1 MVTAAESSVGRG
13 RMASSASHWETKEE
27 LLRIAT
33 DRALDDPV
41 AISIRALLSLWGAQ
55 ARGAIIVSRIRD
67 DFRNAGLLSD
77 PDFAAGYIDSPVRL
91 VLADTSIE
99 APRGVQEVSLKVGNL
114 KAASQGVLTVR
125 PDDPIERAE
134 TLMILNDYSQL
145 AVASSSRSVHGVVS
159 WESIGRFGVAR
170 SLSCV
175 RDATMPAEE
184 VRLEDDLLP
193 LLPRVAEAGYVLVRA
208 RDNCLS
214 GVITAADMTEEFD
227 ALASPFFLLGE
238 VERRLRLVVAERF
251 SQTELG
257 KYRDPDDTGRDVRSA
272 DDLSLGEIVRLLER
286 PDAWARL
293 EWRADRASFVA
304 SLHGV
309 RAVRNRL
316 MHFSPDLPTSEE
328 ITGMRHL
335 LNFLKVVTP

>member
-1 MVTAAESSVGRG
+1 
-13 RMASSASHWETKEE
+13 MASTANHWETREE
-27 LLRIAT
+27 LLRVAS
-33 DRALDDPV
+33 DRALDDPI
-41 AISIRALLSLWGAQ
+41 AISIRALVSLWGGQ
-55 ARGAIIVSRIRD
+55 ARGAVIVSRIRED
-67 DFRNAGLLSD
+67 LRAAGLVAD
-77 PDFAAGYIDSPVRL
+77 PDFAAGYIDSLVRL
-91 VLADTSIE
+91 VLADASTE
-99 APRGVQEVSLKVGNL
+99 VPRGVQEVSLKVGNL
-114 KAASQGVLTVR
+114 RAASQGVLAVR

-145 AVASSSRSVHGVVS
+145 AVTSSARSVHGVIS
-159 WESIGRFGVAR
+159 WESIGRSGVAKA
-170 SLSCV
+170 LSTV

-238 VERRLRLVVAERF
+238 VERRLRLVLAEKF
-251 SQTELG
+251 SGSELE
-257 KYRDPDDTGRDVRSA
+257 KYRDPGDTGRDVQSA

-293 EWRADRASFVA
+293 EWRADRSSFVS
-304 SLHGV
+304 SLHDV

-316 MHFSPDLPTSEE
+316 MHFSPDLPTAEE
-328 ITGMRHL
+328 IARMRHL